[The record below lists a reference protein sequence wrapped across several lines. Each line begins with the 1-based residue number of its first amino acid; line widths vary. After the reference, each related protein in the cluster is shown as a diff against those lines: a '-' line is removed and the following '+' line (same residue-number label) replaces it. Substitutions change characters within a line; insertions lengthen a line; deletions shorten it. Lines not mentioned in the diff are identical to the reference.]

1 MSDKSKTTGCHTCGG
16 RREVGGLLPDGGGY
30 QTDPCPECGDDPIE
44 EYPDNGP
51 TDPWETSGPGATAK
65 SHWTVHYREWV
76 AERPDISKLGL
87 IEQMEAYLK
96 AFSEAEK

>member
-1 MSDKSKTTGCHTCGG
+1 METESGKVQSQTTICQMCGG

-51 TDPWETSGPGATAK
+51 IDPWETSGPGTAAVK
-65 SHWTVHYREWV
+65 
-76 AERPDISKLGL
+76 
-87 IEQMEAYLK
+87 
-96 AFSEAEK
+96 